1 MREGHG
7 SESCIYNVYYIYSKT
22 CLNQT
27 PLGLKNLFSLDRFK
41 LHRHL
46 VDGTVKCVW
55 FRQVF
60 GLIRVW
66 FRQVFGLI
74 RVLFRQVSLY
84 MIYLIN
90 TNGNK
95 YDFERTWWRLFQ
107 KHVVCTKFNIYVF
120 MKTMCISFYFYFR
133 NLLGQL
139 HQMLERHQINLQENS
154 SNLHQ
159 RTDHQINQNI
169 IKTRS
174 GLTLIL
180 FLDLK
185 TEKER

>member
-1 MREGHG
+1 MDTDLREGHG
-7 SESCIYNVYYIYSKT
+7 SESYLYNGYYIYSKT

-60 GLIRVW
+60 GLIRV
-66 FRQVFGLI
+66 
-74 RVLFRQVSLY
+74 LFRQVLLY

-120 MKTMCISFYFYFR
+120 MKTMCITVFIFI
-133 NLLGQL
+133 
-139 HQMLERHQINLQENS
+139 LETFWANY
-154 SNLHQ
+154 
-159 RTDHQINQNI
+159 T
-169 IKTRS
+169 KC
-174 GLTLIL
+174 
-180 FLDLK
+180 
-185 TEKER
+185 